1 MKLHHHTLRAKGW
14 SEAEIK
20 HAQKVLV
27 RAEKKKHPVYKFLEI
42 AVFWALL
49 FLTAIG
55 IFLTSIVITPL
66 LLVLPQWLIITIL
79 VILGLC
85 LGSLFAILIP
95 DIEWLE
101 RKHHIFNVIFLAAL
115 AVFNIWLITRVL
127 ADIPRAN
134 PFILGGAFA
143 LALLTPYLFHLI
155 GETARTV
162 R

>member
-1 MKLHHHTLRAKGW
+1 MKLHHHKLRAKGW
-14 SEAEIK
+14 SETEIK
-20 HAQKVLV
+20 HAQRALN
-27 RAEKKKHPVYKFLEI
+27 RAEKKKHPVYKFLEV

-66 LLVLPQWLIITIL
+66 LIVLPQWLIITIL

-101 RKHHIFNVIFLAAL
+101 RKHHIFNFIFLTVL
-115 AVFNIWLITRVL
+115 SIFNIWLITRVL
-127 ADIPRAN
+127 ANIPFVN
-134 PFILGGAFA
+134 PFLLGGAFA
-143 LALLTPYLFHLI
+143 LALLTPYIFHLI

-162 R
+162 H